1 MPEPKIDIR
10 KLDRMLRAGK
20 TQREIAQV
28 FGVTESAVSKA
39 KKKMKNSFIRVV
51 ALEKANQVHE
61 SHLDVENELR
71 RINRAKDAVTE
82 AEGRDRLAIQEIIIK
97 LAAEIRRQLEA
108 QAKLF
113 EAWRDTKINAEF
125 QDEVFRIL
133 DGMQPGVR
141 DEAIRRIRQA
151 GALRGAITIS

>member
-1 MPEPKIDIR
+1 
-10 KLDRMLRAGK
+10 MLRDGK
-20 TQREIAQV
+20 KQREIAKI
-28 FGVTESAVSKA
+28 FGVSEAAVSQA
-39 KKKMKNSFIRVV
+39 KKKLKHSIIRVV
-51 ALEKANQVHE
+51 ALEKANDVYE
-61 SHLDVENELR
+61 SHIDVRVELK
-71 RINRAKDAVTE
+71 RINRAITEELDRAKEAVVE
-82 AEGRDRLAIQEIIIK
+82 AKGKDRLAIQEVIIK
-97 LAAEIRRQLEA
+97 LAAEVRRQLEA
-108 QAKLF
+108 QMKLF